1 MKKIFIDILCLF
13 SIIIPIPCLSV
24 NLVDSMKVN
33 FKQSHFD
40 IDRNYEYN
48 GKRIDSLLNLISSD
62 SIWLHLKSVEVRGSA
77 SPEGSIQFNR
87 YLSEKRAHAIFEI
100 FNKSN
105 LVNDSMVSF
114 TFLGRDWEGLK
125 DQVINDMNTPHRDEV
140 IRFIEN
146 INQENCDSRTAD
158 PVIALKSLYGGKPYK
173 YMYDNFFPNLRFSQ
187 IILEYDA
194 EYPQL
199 ISSQPE
205 LLSIDP
211 KSATDICLP
220 SLHIQTDSGTVCE
233 HRSLYVDIKTNLLY
247 DVALLPNVGAEFFIG
262 RNWSLTADWM
272 YGWWDRD
279 KSHYYWRAYGGWIG
293 LRRWF
298 GRRAAEKPLT
308 GHHIGLFAGA
318 VTYDFELGKGGIMG
332 GIPHGTLWDRCNFI
346 SGIEYGYSL
355 PISRRLNI
363 DFSIAIGYIG
373 GKYLKYSPKDGF
385 YMWQSTHKINWF
397 GPTKAEVSLVWL
409 LGHDNYNRK
418 KRE

>member
-1 MKKIFIDILCLF
+1 
-13 SIIIPIPCLSV
+13 
-24 NLVDSMKVN
+24 MKVN

-105 LVNDSMVSF
+105 LVNDSMVYF

-158 PVIALKSLYGGKPYK
+158 PVIELKSLYGGKPYK

-187 IILEYDA
+187 IILEYNA

-199 ISSQPE
+199 ISSNPE

-211 KSATDICLP
+211 ISTTDICLP
-220 SLHIQTDSGTVCE
+220 SLHIQTDSRTVCE

-247 DVALLPNVGAEFFIG
+247 DIALLPNVGAEFFIG

-298 GRRAAEKPLT
+298 GRKAAEKPLT

-418 KRE
+418 KGE